1 MTELAQGYRG
11 LFGFGK
17 QTAIDTGV
25 AATAFQTIYPS
36 VSLQENRPGRT
47 RFVGIRRDQNYQH
60 STKGPINVSGSVSG
74 PLIPDEAFHG
84 IVLAALLGN
93 NNSVSGSA
101 TVGYTHV
108 LSQPTPTTTANYPA
122 AGATLELNLGSSGVT
137 LHRDFIGCF
146 LSKYQ
151 ISGKENGPVDVVTDW
166 VGRSQTDGDT
176 VASATYS
183 SVPAFEPYMA
193 TLSIG
198 TSLASMSTVEITD
211 FNIAIS
217 NGVKMLVSHATR
229 YPIDRAFGLIDAI
242 LEFGMY
248 LREDLTIYN
257 YFKNETEM
265 AVKLV
270 LTHTTLAGSSS
281 GYHTLQFE
289 FPRVIFIGDP
299 PNLNNTDEIKH
310 SVKMQALKGTGS
322 DLFTVKI
329 TAINS
334 QSGTYAV

>member
-11 LFGFGK
+11 LFGYGK
-17 QTAIDTGV
+17 QTSLSTSV
-25 AATAFQTIYPS
+25 AATAFQTVYPS
-36 VSLQENRPGRT
+36 VSLQENRPNRS
-47 RFVGIRRDQNYQH
+47 RYVGIRRDQNYQH
-60 STKGPINVSGSVSG
+60 ATKGGIGVSGSIPG

-84 IVLAALLGN
+84 IILAALLGN
-93 NNSVSGSA
+93 NNSVSGSS
-101 TVGYTHV
+101 TTGYTHV
-108 LSQPTPTTTANYPA
+108 FSQPDPATTANYPA
-122 AGATLELNLGSSGVT
+122 AGGTIELNPGSSGAT
-137 LHRDFIGCF
+137 LHRDFLGCF
-146 LSKYQ
+146 LNRYQ

-166 VGRSQTDGDT
+166 IGRSQTDGDT
-176 VASATYS
+176 VANPTYS
-183 SVPAFEPYMA
+183 NVPAFEPYMA

-198 TSLASMSTVEITD
+198 TSLASMSTVEITE

-217 NGVKMLVSHATR
+217 NGVKMLGSHATR
-229 YPIDRAFGLIDAI
+229 YPIDRAFGYIDAT
-242 LEFGMY
+242 LDFGMY
-248 LREDLTIYN
+248 FREDLTVYN